1 MMTHWIASL
10 LTAATLATSSPIGP
24 QWNND
29 YGDALESTRAT
40 ARPLLIVIESPS
52 DDSSRFLPARF
63 APDETGEELLKPYE
77 LCRIDIDTSYGQRVA
92 EAFQVTQFP
101 YTAIIDKAGRKIIFH
116 KSGRISA
123 SEWAATLIAYRAGQS
138 LPLNGGPQAEKNE
151 ANCFT

>member
-1 MMTHWIASL
+1 MAHWIASL
-10 LTAATLATSSPIGP
+10 LAAATLATSSPIGP

-40 ARPLLIVIESPS
+40 TRPLLIVLESPS

-77 LCRIDIDTSYGQRVA
+77 LCRIDVDTSYGQRVA

-101 YTAIIDKAGRKIIFH
+101 YTAIIDKAGRKIIFR
-116 KSGRISA
+116 KSGRIDA
-123 SEWAATLIAYRAGQS
+123 SEWAATLIAYQAGQS
-138 LPLNGGPQAEKNE
+138 LQPNGGLLTEKNE